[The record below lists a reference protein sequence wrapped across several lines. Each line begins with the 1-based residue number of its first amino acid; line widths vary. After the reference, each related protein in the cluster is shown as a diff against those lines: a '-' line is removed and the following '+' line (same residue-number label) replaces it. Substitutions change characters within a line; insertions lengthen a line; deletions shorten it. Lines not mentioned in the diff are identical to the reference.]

1 MGRMAVLVGVICL
14 ANFYSVNELDSWTMD
29 IDALPACGSSD
40 SEAETIPEAWFP
52 AASVPAAS
60 VPEDSVPAAPVPLP
74 SVPAA
79 SVPADSVPA
88 ESVPAASFP
97 CASDPAASVPG
108 ASIPAAS
115 AMQEAMN
122 ALPQPWTASR
132 PRTASAPD
140 RVSTEIRWPRR
151 PGCTMMDLEKS
162 ERCKHR
168 AEGLP
173 TLELP
178 FCAIW

>member
-52 AASVPAAS
+52 AASV
-60 VPEDSVPAAPVPLP
+60 
-74 SVPAA
+74 
-79 SVPADSVPA
+79 
-88 ESVPAASFP
+88 
-97 CASDPAASVPG
+97 PAASVPG